1 MCLYKSSVDGVDLME
16 ALFDR
21 MFALPMII
29 QLFVI
34 ELYAVNGPKGVIC
47 GHDSSKIVQ
56 LIVRIAFT
64 PFIVSLPLSS
74 SRSSPL
80 GPGR

>member
-1 MCLYKSSVDGVDLME
+1 ME

-34 ELYAVNGPKGVIC
+34 ELYAVNGLACTGWA
-47 GHDSSKIVQ
+47 Q
-56 LIVRIAFT
+56 
-64 PFIVSLPLSS
+64 
-74 SRSSPL
+74 RSYLWP
-80 GPGR
+80 

>member
-34 ELYAVNGPKGVIC
+34 ELYAVHWLGPKELFVAMILVKLY
-47 GHDSSKIVQ
+47 S
-56 LIVRIAFT
+56 
-64 PFIVSLPLSS
+64 
-74 SRSSPL
+74 
-80 GPGR
+80 

>member
-1 MCLYKSSVDGVDLME
+1 ME

-34 ELYAVNGPKGVIC
+34 ELYAVDGLV
-47 GHDSSKIVQ
+47 
-56 LIVRIAFT
+56 FT
-64 PFIVSLPLSS
+64 GWAQ
-74 SRSSPL
+74 RSYLWP
-80 GPGR
+80 

>member
-34 ELYAVNGPKGVIC
+34 EPYAVDGLV
-47 GHDSSKIVQ
+47 
-56 LIVRIAFT
+56 FT
-64 PFIVSLPLSS
+64 GWAQ
-74 SRSSPL
+74 RSYLWP
-80 GPGR
+80 